1 MLTFHSLRVVDIHPE
16 AEDAVGISLEVPP
29 ELHAAY
35 QGLPGQHVVVRTE
48 INDEENRRTYSLVN
62 APGELPLRIVL
73 RVHPSGH
80 MSRYLAEQLNVG
92 DSLDVLPPN
101 GSFTPRR
108 PAHEAGTYVA
118 FASGCGITPVLSVI
132 RSLLAANQR
141 NRVILFY
148 GNASTGRAMCVEEL
162 LGLKDRYLQQLSLHF
177 LMSREPQESE
187 LYNGR
192 IDAGRVRQLA
202 EALFTPGDV
211 NEFFVCGPG
220 NMIDEVSASLR
231 ELGVAGEKIHG
242 EHFTVATTTAVS
254 AQSIAASASGAI
266 TVEFDPVQP
275 AAITVDFDE
284 KPSDAIAVEF
294 DAPPTAVTSTDE
306 TVWAPKTKS
315 AVPSNASA
323 PGFPSAAPSNAS
335 APGAPSAAPS
345 QPGAPGAPSAV
356 PSKAG
361 VATEGATASQ
371 GKPALAP
378 DQSEVTVL
386 MDGRRRTFT
395 MRMNDDVVLDAAM
408 RAGLELPF
416 SCRAGVCS
424 TCRTKVVRGEV
435 EMAQNYALEEY
446 EVEQGYVLACQSRV
460 KTPVLELDYDEK

>member
-1 MLTFHSLRVVDIHPE
+1 MLTFHSLRVVEIHPE

-29 ELHAAY
+29 ELRATY

-62 APGELPLRIVL
+62 APGEWPLRIVL
-73 RVHPSGH
+73 RVHASGH

-108 PAHEAGTYVA
+108 AAQEAGTYVA
-118 FASGCGITPVLSVI
+118 FASGCGITPVLSVM
-132 RSLLAANQR
+132 RSLLAANPG

-148 GNASTGRAMCVEEL
+148 GNASTARAMCVEEL
-162 LGLKDRYLQQLSLHF
+162 LGLKDRYMQRLSLHF
-177 LMSREPQESE
+177 LMSREPQQSE

-202 EALFTPGDV
+202 QVLFNPGDV
-211 NEFFVCGPG
+211 TEYFVCGPG
-220 NMIDEVSASLR
+220 NMIDEVSATLR
-231 ELGVAGEKIHG
+231 ELGVAGDKIHG
-242 EHFTVATTTAVS
+242 EHFTVATTTGVGGMAESV
-254 AQSIAASASGAI
+254 AASASGAI
-266 TVEFDPVQP
+266 TVEFADAPP
-275 AAITVDFDE
+275 GAISVEFDE
-284 KPSDAIAVEF
+284 RPADAIAVEF
-294 DAPPTAVTSTDE
+294 DAPTAAVASAGD
-306 TVWAPKTKS
+306 TVWAPENASTAPGNAGAPGVPPAPPSKTG
-315 AVPSNASA
+315 SA
-323 PGFPSAAPSNAS
+323 PGSLSAAP
-335 APGAPSAAPS
+335 GKV
-345 QPGAPGAPSAV
+345 GAPG
-356 PSKAG
+356 G
-361 VATEGATASQ
+361 GATASPS
-371 GKPALAP
+371 KPAVAP

-395 MRMNDDVVLDAAM
+395 MRMNDEVVLDAAT

-424 TCRTKVVRGEV
+424 TCRTKLVRGEV
-435 EMAQNYALEEY
+435 EMAQNYALEEW
-446 EVEQGYVLACQSRV
+446 EVEQGYVLACQARA

>member
-1 MLTFHSLRVVDIHPE
+1 MLTFHSLRVVEVHPE

-29 ELHAAY
+29 ELRAAY

-62 APGELPLRIVL
+62 APGEWPLRIVL

-108 PAHEAGTYVA
+108 AVQEAGTYVA
-118 FASGCGITPVLSVI
+118 FASGCGITPVLSVM
-132 RSLLAANQR
+132 RSLLAANPG

-148 GNASTGRAMCVEEL
+148 GNASTARAMCVEEL

-202 EALFTPGDV
+202 QALFKPADV
-211 NEFFVCGPG
+211 TEYFVCGPG
-220 NMIDEVSASLR
+220 NMIDEVSATLR
-231 ELGVAGEKIHG
+231 ELGVAGDKIHG
-242 EHFTVATTTAVS
+242 EHFTVATTTGVGGTAESV
-254 AQSIAASASGAI
+254 AASASGAI
-266 TVEFDPVQP
+266 TVEFADAPPGAISVEFAERP
-275 AAITVDFDE
+275 A
-284 KPSDAIAVEF
+284 DAIAVEF
-294 DAPPTAVTSTDE
+294 DAPTDAVASAGE
-306 TVWAPKTKS
+306 TVWAPE
-315 AVPSNASA
+315 NASA
-323 PGFPSAAPSNAS
+323 APNKV
-335 APGAPSAAPS
+335 GAPD
-345 QPGAPGAPSAV
+345 G
-356 PSKAG
+356 
-361 VATEGATASQ
+361 GATAPPS
-371 GKPALAP
+371 KPALAP

-395 MRMNDDVVLDAAM
+395 MRMNDEVVLDAAT

-424 TCRTKVVRGEV
+424 TCRTKLVRGEV
-435 EMAQNYALEEY
+435 EMAQNYALEEW
-446 EVEQGYVLACQSRV
+446 EVEQGYVLACQARA